1 MPLRESE
8 PFNEQNEEVYDQLIS
23 LIETTQGRLAPI
35 LVGCDDAKLR
45 QRAID
50 RYEGEAA
57 KAKIRAYRIV
67 LGQEPSVRAGLMALK
82 EREAY
87 LQAGGNAVFTVTGA
101 EWLLR
106 IKVNSADEQSDLDKF
121 FGYLQWTRE
130 GLREFRYPIVIW
142 VSQII
147 LKEMSQRAPDFWS
160 WRKAVLRF
168 VDESEPSFVAM
179 QTEPRQTASEPQTD
193 EYLPPVAE
201 LQAEIDQL
209 TERDEQ
215 TPGLATLYDR
225 LGQVYAQRVQQGAA
239 KNLQDE
245 RERSIAAFQEAIA
258 RYRNQDNLLAQM
270 KSLIHLGNFSIS
282 QSRYTEAIEFY
293 QQSLNIAHE
302 MGDRGGEA
310 ILLGNLGIAYQS
322 LGQYP
327 RAIEFHQQSLD
338 IEREIGDR
346 GGEAAS
352 LGSLGN
358 AYHSLGQYPRAIE
371 FHQQHHN
378 IAREIGNRGG
388 EAKSLSNLGLTYQ
401 FLEQYPRAIE
411 FYQQS
416 LDIAREI
423 GDRGGEAASLGNLGL
438 AYYSLRQ
445 YPRAIE
451 FYQQSLGIAQETG
464 DRRGEALSLFNMAYA
479 LAKLDRRWEA
489 RQHYEQAQQI
499 YEALKLDHRVE
510 ECKTALYNLGQII
523 PAQVI
528 RAPQIRDESDAPTR
542 PSKRR
547 KTPWWVW
554 GLVGVAIVLAIA
566 WWMKG

>member
-1 MPLRESE
+1 MPLHESE
-8 PFNEQNEEVYDQLIS
+8 FNEQNEEVYDQLIS

-35 LVGCDDAKLR
+35 LVGCDDAQLR

-67 LGQEPSVRAGLMALK
+67 LGQEPSVRAGLMALR
-82 EREAY
+82 ERETY

-168 VDESEPSFVAM
+168 VDESAPSFMSM
-179 QTEPRQTASEPQTD
+179 QTEPRQLASETQTY

-209 TERDEQ
+209 IERDLQ
-215 TPGLATLYDR
+215 SPGLATLYER
-225 LGQVYAQRVQQGAA
+225 LGKVYAQRVRRGEA
-239 KNLQDE
+239 KNLENE

-258 RYRNQDNLLAQM
+258 QYLSQNNLSAQAYV
-270 KSLIHLGNFSIS
+270 LTALGNFLSS
-282 QSRYTEAIEFY
+282 QSRYTEAIEFH
-293 QQSLNIAHE
+293 QQSLEIAREIGDRREETTSLVNLGSAYLSLGQYQRAIEFHQQSSE
-302 MGDRGGEA
+302 IAREIGDRRREAASLGNLGAAYQSLGQYQRAIEFLQQQNDIAREIDDRGGEA
-310 ILLGNLGIAYQS
+310 ASLGNLGAAYQSLGQYQRAIEFLQQQNDIAREIDDRRGEANALGSLGNVYRS

-346 GGEAAS
+346 SGEAAS
-352 LGSLGN
+352 L
-358 AYHSLGQYPRAIE
+358 
-371 FHQQHHN
+371 
-378 IAREIGNRGG
+378 
-388 EAKSLSNLGLTYQ
+388 
-401 FLEQYPRAIE
+401 
-411 FYQQS
+411 
-416 LDIAREI
+416 
-423 GDRGGEAASLGNLGL
+423 
-438 AYYSLRQ
+438 
-445 YPRAIE
+445 
-451 FYQQSLGIAQETG
+451 
-464 DRRGEALSLFNMAYA
+464 FNMAIA

-489 RQHYEQAQQI
+489 QQHFEQAQQI
-499 YEALKLDHRVE
+499 YEAIKLDHMVE
-510 ECKTALYNLGQII
+510 QCKTALYNLGRII

-528 RAPQIRDESDAPTR
+528 RAPQVRDESDAPTR
-542 PSKRR
+542 PRKQQ

-554 GLVGVAIVLAIA
+554 GLVGLAIVLAIA
-566 WWMKG
+566 WWLKG